1 MIYAIVRCKHQV
13 QLLRKFGAPQR
24 WSARARVVFIFGVC
38 SVHAHDFP
46 WCRGQPDR
54 QPGSHDVEH
63 LSSHSWLSSSGSNHI
78 AHTHKPSSCIIITI
92 TVLFCGHNWRY
103 DRRFWTDTVN
113 GNVEPKCTATL
124 SGKTKRPHDGDD
136 KVEKKKKTKKKQL
149 EWWITYMQQ
158 TVSCG
163 TKQWKWFIT
172 SAAVRKVISALHW
185 DLLGPRDQPTKKICG
200 RMDNNDKV
208 MYGCPTN

>member
-13 QLLRKFGAPQR
+13 QLLRKYGAPQR
-24 WSARARVVFIFGVC
+24 WSARARRFHLWCVQCARPRLPLMLWPTRPATGKPLCRAPVVSFMAVII
-38 SVHAHDFP
+38 
-46 WCRGQPDR
+46 R
-54 QPGSHDVEH
+54 QQSYR
-63 LSSHSWLSSSGSNHI
+63 
-78 AHTHKPSSCIIITI
+78 AHKPSSCIIITI

-113 GNVEPKCTATL
+113 GNVVPKCTATL
-124 SGKTKRPHDGDD
+124 SGKTKRPHDRDD
-136 KVEKKKKTKKKQL
+136 KVEKKKKTKKQL